1 MPKYDAS
8 AAHCH
13 VFTFKDGLLS
23 KVAHDLKLEVT
34 RFSVDVAEDHSKL
47 EASIDLASLKVVCA
61 RKDGRD
67 DPGSLSESD
76 QRKIEKNM
84 AGDVL
89 HTKRHPDA
97 RFVATTIIPEGD
109 NAFRVTGDLSL
120 HGQTRPVSARAERR
134 GDRFVAE
141 LSLNQRDFGIKPFS
155 AMMGTL
161 KVKPEVRVELSVPSN

>member
-34 RFSVDVAEDHSKL
+34 RFSVDVAEDQSKL
-47 EASIDLASLKVVCA
+47 EASFDLASLKVVCA

-67 DPGSLSESD
+67 DPGSLSDSD

-84 AGDVL
+84 AADVL
-89 HTKRHPDA
+89 HTKRHAEA
-97 RFVATTIIPEGD
+97 RFAATEVTPDGEG
-109 NAFRVTGDLSL
+109 FRVHGDLTL
-120 HGQTRPVSARAERR
+120 HGQTRPISARVERR
-134 GDRFVAE
+134 GDRFVTE
-141 LSLNQRDFGIKPFS
+141 LTLNQRDFGIKPFS

-161 KVKPEVRVELSVPSN
+161 KVKPEVRIELSVPAS